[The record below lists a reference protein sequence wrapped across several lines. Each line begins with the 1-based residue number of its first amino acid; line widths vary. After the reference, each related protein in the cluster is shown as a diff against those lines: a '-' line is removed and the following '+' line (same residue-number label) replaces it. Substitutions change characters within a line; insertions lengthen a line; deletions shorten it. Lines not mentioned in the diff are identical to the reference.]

1 MPELARYVPPAETID
16 KPVYSPSWGPD
27 PSAADS
33 RPLHLVVSGGETDM
47 CVLATALGAVEYL
60 AIAQCSCGRGLQ
72 QFGRTPRIRAQPLR
86 QPDGRHVEIS
96 TAAEVA
102 ELLRQ

>member
-16 KPVYSPSWGPD
+16 KPVPSPSWGPD
-27 PSAADS
+27 LSAADS
-33 RPLHLVVSGGETDM
+33 RADLVVSGGETDM

-86 QPDGRHVEIS
+86 QPDGRHVEIG